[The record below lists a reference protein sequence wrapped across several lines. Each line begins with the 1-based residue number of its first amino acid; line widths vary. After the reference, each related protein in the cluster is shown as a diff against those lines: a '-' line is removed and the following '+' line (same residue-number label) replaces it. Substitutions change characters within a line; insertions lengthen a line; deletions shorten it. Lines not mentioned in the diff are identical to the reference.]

1 MKRSI
6 PLWIAALLV
15 SLATSAAASDLG
27 PDGIAGERHPGKF
40 VWFDLATEDP
50 AAARAFYA
58 AVFGWRF
65 HPADGAPAGYEII
78 EGRAGKIGGMFKRVR
93 PQGASVGARW
103 ISLISVAD
111 AARAADFVKRNG
123 GEVIVPPATIA
134 GRGTHA
140 VFRDTQGAV
149 FGVIAASG
157 GDPADDPVLDGEIF
171 WVDLFARAPETAAQF
186 YAGLAGYEATQATTE
201 SGRKRWLLATGE
213 VARAGIVP
221 MPPGKNGPGWMPYVL
236 VSDVA
241 ETLRRAVAAG
251 GKVVVAPRAD
261 LLDRNIAVI
270 ADPLG
275 GTIGIVNWVTRV
287 EPLR

>member
-1 MKRSI
+1 MKRCRI
-6 PLWIAALLV
+6 WMAALLA
-15 SLATSAAASDLG
+15 SLSTLAAASPLG
-27 PDGIAGERHPGKF
+27 PDGVAGERHPGKF

-50 AAARAFYA
+50 AAARAFYS

-65 HPADGAPAGYEII
+65 HPAPGAPAGYEII
-78 EGRAGKIGGMFKRVR
+78 EGAAGKVGGMFKRAR
-93 PQGASVGARW
+93 PQGAAVGARW
-103 ISLISVAD
+103 VSLMSVAD
-111 AARAADFVKRNG
+111 AARAADYVKRNG
-123 GEVIVPPATIA
+123 GEIIVAPDTIA

-140 VFRDTQGAV
+140 VFRDAQGAV

-171 WVDLFARAPETAAQF
+171 WVDLFARAPESAAAF
-186 YAGLAGYEATQATTE
+186 YAGLAGYDATQATTE
-201 SGRKRWLLATGE
+201 SGRTRWLLATGE

-221 MPPGKNGPGWMPYVL
+221 VPPGKSGPGWMPYVL
-236 VSDVA
+236 VSDVGEA
-241 ETLRRAVAAG
+241 IRRALAAG